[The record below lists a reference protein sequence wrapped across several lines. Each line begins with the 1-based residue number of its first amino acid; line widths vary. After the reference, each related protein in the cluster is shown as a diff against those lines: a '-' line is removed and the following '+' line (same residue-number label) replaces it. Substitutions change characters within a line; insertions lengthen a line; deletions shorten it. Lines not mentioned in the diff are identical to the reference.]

1 MAREG
6 VAKEGGATRCGTCN
20 LDPSF
25 SQRTRN
31 ALHAAFRE
39 EERNGIM
46 YQRSV
51 VHILS
56 IIVECMSASDLV
68 TSFLARVV
76 LYLKSIELLQ

>member
-46 YQRSV
+46 
-51 VHILS
+51 
-56 IIVECMSASDLV
+56 
-68 TSFLARVV
+68 
-76 LYLKSIELLQ
+76 